1 MTNEQR
7 KQLTKNLGY
16 RTLYE
21 INYSSTILT
30 ATLVGTVLLTQY
42 GRGIRFEELLKKVKW
57 LRKVNFIFQFS
68 FFFFFFFFLNFFK
81 FSIFIRK
88 S

>member
-57 LRKVNFIFQFS
+57 LRKVNFYFFNFEFS
-68 FFFFFFFFLNFFK
+68 NFFK
-81 FSIFIRK
+81 IFNIY
-88 S
+88 